1 MHAVFRNTWLA
12 SVVFLLIAAQTGAIA
27 HAYEHDP
34 ATSQDL
40 TCSAC
45 VSAGNLLSG
54 CVDSSV
60 VEDLERYCSI
70 HYAEQHTLPKT
81 IHVLIVR
88 QRGPPT
94 TL

>member
-1 MHAVFRNTWLA
+1 
-12 SVVFLLIAAQTGAIA
+12 
-27 HAYEHDP
+27 
-34 ATSQDL
+34 
-40 TCSAC
+40 
-45 VSAGNLLSG
+45 LSG